1 MSILGIID
9 MSSINKTG
17 VLFKVRIDRKVEMM
31 LLMHVGMIEIQLGR
45 LEFRSLHVIAMKK
58 VKR

>member
-17 VLFKVRIDRKVEMM
+17 VLFKVRVDIKVEMM
-31 LLMHVGMIEIQLGR
+31 LLMHVGMIEI
-45 LEFRSLHVIAMKK
+45 
-58 VKR
+58 

>member
-31 LLMHVGMIEIQLGR
+31 LLMHVGMIEI
-45 LEFRSLHVIAMKK
+45 
-58 VKR
+58 